1 MEALVEN
8 AAAPPARFYCHSCA
22 IEIDRVSSEFTCPHC
37 LEGFIEELPAVERS
51 GSAGSAAGQDAEQ
64 PSNDSDNPP
73 YSNETIRLAG
83 EFFTEDLLT
92 PFFRRIGGQQGQ
104 SAGGAGAG
112 NGYQA
117 LFTLDDIPMDGSSGP
132 SSGGTGSAGGADG
145 GEGAASSSSS
155 SGAGGGAGSGET
167 RPSMRFTGR
176 RGSRRRG
183 VQNINHVD
191 QILREI
197 LISVSGGGNGAGV
210 SGPMFFMG
218 NPGDYA
224 WGREGIDTIVT
235 QLLNQMDNTGPPP
248 LEKERI
254 AQIPCVTISEEQVD
268 QKLQCSV
275 CFEDYVA
282 GEPVRKLPCLHVYH
296 EPCIIPWLELHGTC
310 PICRSSLTPEDGHAG
325 PPQPQ
330 SPENAGLSPGDSS
343 QQQQQ
348 HQQAAASQP
357 QSDSGRQNSNFLT
370 FTIHDLLPT
379 LSGPA
384 MTNLLFEMGQPMGAA
399 GASSSSL
406 PPSAFGSG
414 AVAGSGSAGTGN
426 TTNGGPNASH
436 TNTNTAAGGA
446 STSSNGGSGS
456 QTASNSQRDEDGTI
470 DYTLEL
476 D

>member
-1 MEALVEN
+1 MEAMVEN
-8 AAAPPARFYCHSCA
+8 AAAPPSRFYCHSCA

-37 LEGFIEELPAVERS
+37 LEGFIEELPAAERS
-51 GSAGSAAGQDAEQ
+51 GPAGSAVGQDAEQ
-64 PSNDSDNPP
+64 PSNDYDNPQF
-73 YSNETIRLAG
+73 SNEQAIRLAG
-83 EFFTEDLLT
+83 EIFTNSILS
-92 PFFRRIGGQQGQ
+92 PFFRRSDGQDGE
-104 SAGGAGAG
+104 SAGGAVAG
-112 NGYQA
+112 NGDHA
-117 LFTLDDIPMDGSSGP
+117 MFTMDDIPMDGSSGP
-132 SSGGTGSAGGADG
+132 SSGVPLASGNAGADL
-145 GEGAASSSSS
+145 GEGAAGSSS
-155 SGAGGGAGSGET
+155 AGGGDT

-183 VQNINHVD
+183 VQNLNHVD

-197 LISVSGGGNGAGV
+197 LISVSGGASGAGT

-254 AQIPCVTISEEQVD
+254 AQIPTVTINEEQVEK
-268 QKLQCSV
+268 KLQCSV
-275 CFEDYVA
+275 CFEDFVV
-282 GEPVRKLPCLHVYH
+282 GESVRKLPCLHVYH

-310 PICRSSLTPEDGHAG
+310 PICRNSLSPEDSHGGA
-325 PPQPQ
+325 Q
-330 SPENAGLSPGDSS
+330 SQSQDGAQSQSDSS
-343 QQQQQ
+343 QQ
-348 HQQAAASQP
+348 HQQISQP

-384 MTNLLFEMGQPMGAA
+384 MTNLLFEMGQPLAA
-399 GASSSSL
+399 TAASVSSSL
-406 PPSAFGSG
+406 PPSASGSG
-414 AVAGSGSAGTGN
+414 ASSGAGTGT
-426 TTNGGPNASH
+426 TTNGDVSTASR
-436 TNTNTAAGGA
+436 NNTAAGGA
-446 STSSNGGSGS
+446 STSGGNGS
-456 QTASNSQRDEDGTI
+456 QTSNSQRDEDGTI

>member
-8 AAAPPARFYCHSCA
+8 AAAPPSRFYCHSCA

-37 LEGFIEELPAVERS
+37 LEGFIEELPTLERS
-51 GSAGSAAGQDAEQ
+51 GSAGSAAGQDADQATSDMEQ
-64 PSNDSDNPP
+64 ATCPSLIYPFSKQ
-73 YSNETIRLAG
+73 TIRLDG
-83 EFFTEDLLT
+83 ELFPEDLLS
-92 PFFRRIGGQQGQ
+92 PFLRRIGNQQGQ
-104 SAGGAGAG
+104 PAGGAGSG
-112 NGYQA
+112 NGYHA
-117 LFTLDDIPMDGSSGP
+117 LFTVDDIPMDGSSGVP
-132 SSGGTGSAGGADG
+132 SSGGASGGTDA
-145 GEGAASSSSS
+145 GEGAASSS
-155 SGAGGGAGSGET
+155 GAGGSGDT
-167 RPSMRFTGR
+167 RPSFMRFAGR

-183 VQNINHVD
+183 VQTINHVD

-197 LISVSGGGNGAGV
+197 LISVSGGATGGGV

-254 AQIPCVTISEEQVD
+254 AQIPSVTISAEQVD

-275 CFEDYVA
+275 CFEDYVV

-296 EPCIIPWLELHGTC
+296 DPCIIPWLELHGTC
-310 PICRSSLTPEDGHAG
+310 PICRSSLSPEDGHPGA
-325 PPQPQ
+325 QSQ
-330 SPENAGLSPGDSS
+330 SPDNAQSPSDST

-348 HQQAAASQP
+348 HQQAASQP

-384 MTNLLFEMGQPMGAA
+384 MTNLLFEMGQPMGAGA
-399 GASSSSL
+399 ASSASSSSL
-406 PPSAFGSG
+406 PPSAFGSIG
-414 AVAGSGSAGTGN
+414 ATASGAAGTGTN
-426 TTNGGPNASH
+426 ANGGASVNH
-436 TNTNTAAGGA
+436 TNTTPG
-446 STSSNGGSGS
+446 STSTGSNGGNNGS
-456 QTASNSQRDEDGTI
+456 QTSGQRDEDGTI

>member
-8 AAAPPARFYCHSCA
+8 AAAPPARFFCHSCA
-22 IEIDRVSSEFTCPHC
+22 IEIDRVSSEFTCPYC

-51 GSAGSAAGQDAEQ
+51 GSAGSAAGQDADQ
-64 PSNDSDNPP
+64 PTSDMDN
-73 YSNETIRLAG
+73 SQTIRL
-83 EFFTEDLLT
+83 ESEIFPEELLT
-92 PFFRRIGGQQGQ
+92 PFFRRIGSQQGQ
-104 SAGGAGAG
+104 SAGGTGSG
-112 NGYQA
+112 NGYHA
-117 LFTLDDIPMDGSSGP
+117 LWTVDDIPMDGSGGP
-132 SSGGTGSAGGADG
+132 SSGASGGADA
-145 GEGAASSSSS
+145 GEGAASSSSRRGA
-155 SGAGGGAGSGET
+155 SGDHL
-167 RPSMRFTGR
+167 PSFMRFAGR

-197 LISVSGGGNGAGV
+197 LISVSGGATGAGV
-210 SGPMFFMG
+210 NGPMFFMG

-254 AQIPCVTISEEQVD
+254 AQIPSVTISEEQVE

-296 EPCIIPWLELHGTC
+296 DPCIIPWLELHGTC
-310 PICRSSLTPEDGHAG
+310 PICRSSLSPEDAHSGA
-325 PPQPQ
+325 QSQ
-330 SPENAGLSPGDSS
+330 SPDNAQSPSDSS
-343 QQQQQ
+343 QPQQQ
-348 HQQAAASQP
+348 HQLVANQA

-384 MTNLLFEMGQPMGAA
+384 MTNLLFEMGQPMGDRK
-399 GASSSSL
+399 S
-406 PPSAFGSG
+406 
-414 AVAGSGSAGTGN
+414 VV
-426 TTNGGPNASH
+426 
-436 TNTNTAAGGA
+436 
-446 STSSNGGSGS
+446 
-456 QTASNSQRDEDGTI
+456 
-470 DYTLEL
+470 
-476 D
+476 

>member
-8 AAAPPARFYCHSCA
+8 AAAPPSRFYCHSCA

-37 LEGFIEELPAVERS
+37 LEGFIEELPAAER
-51 GSAGSAAGQDAEQ
+51 GGAAGSAAGQDTEQ
-64 PSNDSDNPP
+64 PSSDYDNPQF
-73 YSNETIRLAG
+73 SNEQAIRLAG
-83 EFFTEDLLT
+83 EIFTNSILS
-92 PFFRRIGGQQGQ
+92 PFFRRSDGQDGE
-104 SAGGAGAG
+104 SASGAGAG
-112 NGYQA
+112 GGEPA
-117 LFTLDDIPMDGSSGP
+117 MFIDDIPMDGSSGP
-132 SSGGTGSAGGADG
+132 SSGVPLASGTAGGEMGD
-145 GEGAASSSSS
+145 GAAGSSS
-155 SGAGGGAGSGET
+155 AGSGDT
-167 RPSMRFTGR
+167 RPSMRYTGR

-197 LISVSGGGNGAGV
+197 LISVSGGASGAGA

-254 AQIPCVTISEEQVD
+254 AQIPTVTINEEQVEK
-268 QKLQCSV
+268 KLQCSV
-275 CFEDYVA
+275 CFEDFVV
-282 GEPVRKLPCLHVYH
+282 GESVRKLPCLHVYH
-296 EPCIIPWLELHGTC
+296 DPCIIPWLELHGTC
-310 PICRSSLTPEDGHAG
+310 PICRNSLTPEDSHGGA
-325 PPQPQ
+325 Q
-330 SPENAGLSPGDSS
+330 SQSQDSAQSHSDSS
-343 QQQQQ
+343 QP
-348 HQQAAASQP
+348 HQQASQP

-384 MTNLLFEMGQPMGAA
+384 MTNLLFEMAQPLAA
-399 GASSSSL
+399 TASSVSSSL
-406 PPSAFGSG
+406 PPTASGSG
-414 AVAGSGSAGTGN
+414 ANSGAGTGT
-426 TTNGGPNASH
+426 TTNGDVSTTSRN
-436 TNTNTAAGGA
+436 NTGVGGA
-446 STSSNGGSGS
+446 STSGGSNGS
-456 QTASNSQRDEDGTI
+456 QPSNSQRDEDGTI